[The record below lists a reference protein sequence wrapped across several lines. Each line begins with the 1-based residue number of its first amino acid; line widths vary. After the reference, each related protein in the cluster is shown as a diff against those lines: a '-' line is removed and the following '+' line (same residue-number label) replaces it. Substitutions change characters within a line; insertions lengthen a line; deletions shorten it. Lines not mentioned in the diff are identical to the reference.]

1 MHFTDNSHILRVKF
15 LHMTKWSITL
25 IAVVSVI
32 TFLCAGMATSEIDA
46 ETQTENQ
53 EIDVDGLL
61 ESRMKT

>member
-1 MHFTDNSHILRVKF
+1 
-15 LHMTKWSITL
+15 MTKWSITL

-32 TFLCAGMATSEIDA
+32 TFLCAGMTTSEIDA

>member
-1 MHFTDNSHILRVKF
+1 
-15 LHMTKWSITL
+15 MTKWSITL
-25 IAVVSVI
+25 IAVVSAN